1 MYNTASQVIQI
12 DVEFSFKGVCGG
24 IVRGSGR
31 QTVGVVINFI
41 SYCCCGLPLGIALMF
56 LVFHDVTGTEHESVF
71 FLHCIISAVKSL
83 LTDVSLKCDTQNS
96 HPTFFSHSLSLGSP
110 KEI

>member
-1 MYNTASQVIQI
+1 MLSEIGVQ
-12 DVEFSFKGVCGG
+12 FSFKGVGSG

-56 LVFHDVTGTEHESVF
+56 LVFDDVTGTRNESSLVAS
-71 FLHCIISAVKSL
+71 CISAVNSL
-83 LTDVSLKCDTQNS
+83 LDRHPELVTDVHQS
-96 HPTFFSHSLSLGSP
+96 FSVSSLSLT
-110 KEI
+110 E